1 MSLASAVV
9 LLQTAL
15 SLLTL
20 VNSNPSLP
28 QSMRDKATAV
38 AQHAISAAHAALASI
53 ATSADVA
60 EDDIASLADDAIAQ
74 AALAKT
80 PNTQTVSL
88 APSSTKAGPVYLY
101 PNPSL
106 TPGAEL
112 TTDASAICTPGY
124 ASSVRNVSTAT
135 KKQVYAEYG
144 VSYPQALGAYE
155 VDHFIPLGIGGSND
169 LKNLW
174 LEPATPTPCFHQKD
188 QFENFEHRQVCNGT
202 ISVAEAQSRMVSDW
216 YLYWEGEVEGAP
228 PATAAQVPS
237 APPLPQATTTVDASP
252 AYYTSSYHTAKY
264 WYPASCLRW
273 QSLSKAYLE
282 TFPTLDALL
291 ATYPGRTGS
300 PGC

>member
-28 QSMRDKATAV
+28 QSMRDNATAV
-38 AQHAISAAHAALASI
+38 AQHAISEAHAVLASK

-60 EDDIASLADDAIAQ
+60 EDDIASPADEAIAQ

-80 PNTQTVSL
+80 PNTQTVPL
-88 APSSTKAGPVYLY
+88 TPPSTKAGPAYVY

-106 TPGAEL
+106 TPGAVL
-112 TTDASAICTPGY
+112 TTDATTICTPGY

-144 VSYPQALGAYE
+144 ASYPQPTGAYD
-155 VDHFIPLGIGGSND
+155 VDHFIPLEIGGSND
-169 LKNLW
+169 IKNLW
-174 LEPATPTPCFHQKD
+174 LEPATPTPGFHQKD
-188 QFENFEHRQVCNGT
+188 QFENFEHGQVCDGA
-202 ISVAEAQSRMVSDW
+202 ISVAAAQRRTVSDW
-216 YLYWEGEVEGAP
+216 YSYWQEEVEGVT
-228 PATAAQVPS
+228 ATTS
-237 APPLPQATTTVDASP
+237 APVQSASPLPQATTADASP

-264 WYPASCLRW
+264 WYPASCSGW

-282 TFPTLDALL
+282 VFPTLEALL
-291 ATYPGRTGS
+291 AKYPGRVDS
-300 PGC
+300 AGC